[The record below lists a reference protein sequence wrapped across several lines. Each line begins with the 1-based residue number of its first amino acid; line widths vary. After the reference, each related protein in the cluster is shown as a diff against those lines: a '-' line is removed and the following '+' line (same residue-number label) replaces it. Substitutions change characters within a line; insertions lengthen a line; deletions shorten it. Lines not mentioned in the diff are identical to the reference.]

1 MSIVGR
7 HPPRAQAVPDPGKS
21 TSWAEHRGPDGL
33 AAVAVWSRTSGTPA
47 YPLGR
52 GRRAPDAAAPAAEQG
67 RCQALLELDPESVT
81 PSVGLL
87 QELFGSERPRL
98 EAGLEFHAYYLLGN
112 PVPSSVCGGQVTLA
126 QRPTFEIGYNEY
138 HNRLGDSLPNTLQWL
153 VSNVRAQSLPVDNH
167 MMVFETLTHGAKAGG
182 VKVPDFSLS
191 ATPASQSVT
200 AGGTATYTVTVT
212 PSNGYGGTV
221 ALSVGGLPSGATAS
235 FNPASIGGGSG
246 SSTLTVATSSGTPA
260 GTSALTI
267 TGADSMAS
275 LSHTAG
281 VSLTV
286 EQPVCVQTTQGGPW
300 QNSAFANQTGM
311 FTVQFDATPSMA
323 DMNGV
328 IGLSNGVQTAYTGVR
343 GDRALQP
350 DGGHRRL
357 QRGGTPQRR
366 RSHTS
371 RA

>member
-1 MSIVGR
+1 
-7 HPPRAQAVPDPGKS
+7 
-21 TSWAEHRGPDGL
+21 
-33 AAVAVWSRTSGTPA
+33 
-47 YPLGR
+47 
-52 GRRAPDAAAPAAEQG
+52 
-67 RCQALLELDPESVT
+67 
-81 PSVGLL
+81 
-87 QELFGSERPRL
+87 
-98 EAGLEFHAYYLLGN
+98 
-112 PVPSSVCGGQVTLA
+112 
-126 QRPTFEIGYNEY
+126 
-138 HNRLGDSLPNTLQWL
+138 
-153 VSNVRAQSLPVDNH
+153 
-167 MMVFETLTHGAKAGG
+167 
-182 VKVPDFSLS
+182 
-191 ATPASQSVT
+191 
-200 AGGTATYTVTVT
+200 
-212 PSNGYGGTV
+212 
-221 ALSVGGLPSGATAS
+221 
-235 FNPASIGGGSG
+235 
-246 SSTLTVATSSGTPA
+246 
-260 GTSALTI
+260 
-267 TGADSMAS
+267 MAS